1 MLAPCEVDDAIPS
14 SKETPPPLVA
24 LDCEPFKCCWNSEPT
39 APREEGA
46 PGALFTGGTTT
57 PVSES
62 DEGASDEAVNTFD
75 SAKLPV
81 HVSSNSSLSAA
92 HCGGCCVCG
101 CCCCCCCL
109 WFPMAVGG
117 AFPPLAS

>member
-46 PGALFTGGTTT
+46 LGALFTGGTTT

-75 SAKLPV
+75 SANCRRKERKKEREKEKERKKER
-81 HVSSNSSLSAA
+81 
-92 HCGGCCVCG
+92 
-101 CCCCCCCL
+101 
-109 WFPMAVGG
+109 
-117 AFPPLAS
+117 